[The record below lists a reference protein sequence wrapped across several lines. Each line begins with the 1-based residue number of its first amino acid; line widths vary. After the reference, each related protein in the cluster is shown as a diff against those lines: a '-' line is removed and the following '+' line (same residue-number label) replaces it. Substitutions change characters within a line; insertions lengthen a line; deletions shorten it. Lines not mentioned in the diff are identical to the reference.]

1 VAQVWEQKLE
11 EIKREFDFFDVDDN
25 GLIDFKEF
33 RKLLTTLSPRTS
45 VDQAA
50 EGFSIV
56 DTNSDGHIDVDEFVT
71 WWKSNWWEY

>member
-1 VAQVWEQKLE
+1 MSQVWEQKLE
-11 EIKREFDFFDVDDN
+11 EIKKEFDFFDEDNN

-33 RKLLTTLSPRTS
+33 RRLLTTLSPPTS